1 MIVAAMFYSAYVA
14 ADIIFHSQL
23 VFVESARTFKN
34 SMRRLSA
41 VVPLDFHEHFCV
53 SVPLEIEPQSTNN
66 HEVDSSH
73 QTSKKAVKIFFA
85 IFPFES
91 GF

>member
-34 SMRRLSA
+34 SKHAACRRQRSGSG
-41 VVPLDFHEHFCV
+41 
-53 SVPLEIEPQSTNN
+53 SVRFS
-66 HEVDSSH
+66 
-73 QTSKKAVKIFFA
+73 
-85 IFPFES
+85 
-91 GF
+91 